1 MNRTALITIVSAV
14 IVAAL
19 IGVAA
24 IMFMGTDGSMTHQ
37 MDDGSTMTGMMNSGT
52 SP

>member
-1 MNRTALITIVSAV
+1 MNRTALITIVSA
-14 IVAAL
+14 IVLAAL

-24 IMFMGTDGSMTHQ
+24 IMFMGTDGSMGHQ
-37 MDDGSTMTGMMNSGT
+37 MDDGSTMTGEMNSGT